1 MLAAVE
7 RPLVLCSV
15 ESDGMF
21 LKVDLMDSAACHGRA
36 DARATVY
43 DIWADHLRHMLGAPG
58 TAPDG
63 AVRTRVSGS

>member
-21 LKVDLMDSAACHGRA
+21 LKVDLMDSAS
-36 DARATVY
+36 
-43 DIWADHLRHMLGAPG
+43 L
-58 TAPDG
+58 
-63 AVRTRVSGS
+63 SG

>member
-21 LKVDLMDSAACHGRA
+21 LKVDLMGLAS
-36 DARATVY
+36 
-43 DIWADHLRHMLGAPG
+43 L
-58 TAPDG
+58 
-63 AVRTRVSGS
+63 SG